1 MWANKIPWSRVTA
14 VKAAERDLAA
24 AFARWCRF
32 FDRRPRAAYGIAVLA
47 VGVSLAL
54 DGAVAAVAP
63 GPALMLCPAIIAA
76 TLLGGPGPGVVALLT
91 GLTGAWL
98 FPWPSAQGDV
108 LVSSS
113 GVAVVYRGLLATL
126 GGALVALGAALRKE
140 LIRLLGD
147 EERLRLAIRATGL
160 GTWNL
165 DGTTG
170 VRHWSSEFRAIIGL
184 DALTPADPELL
195 ATLIHPDDRDRV
207 DERFQAAH
215 SPDSDGWYEAEFRI
229 HRADNGEERWVAA
242 KGRMVLDA
250 GGRLLGAAGTIVDIT
265 ARQATEAALRES
277 EQRYRTL
284 IETAPDAV
292 NVQRDG
298 VIIVANQQAIRLFG
312 GRVPEDIIGRTAI
325 SLVDASSVALARERT
340 IRITA
345 TGLPNPLVEMTMR
358 RLDGSTVPV
367 EAASAAVSLEGRP
380 AILAVL
386 RDITKRKRS
395 EAALRESEARFR
407 LAAAAVQ
414 GIVYDLDLRT
424 GIAWRSDGLKSVLGV
439 TPDDVSATRDW
450 WLQRIHPGDA
460 PRLAEDGHLLDD
472 PDLSHIDREYRVRHA
487 EGHWVHVHDRSF
499 VVRDEAGQ
507 ALRVVG
513 VVTDVSERKAVE
525 VQQALLM
532 REVDHRARNALSV
545 VQSLVRLTRAAEPYE
560 FKQAVEARVAALAR
574 VHSLLAGNRWR
585 GTDLRKV
592 VEEELAVFPDGVVMV
607 TGPAVHLCAEAAQPM
622 AMVLH
627 ELATNAVKHGALS
640 RTGGRLDMSWRLD
653 SDGGLQVRWDE
664 TGGPEIRE
672 APEQLGFGST
682 LIETMVRA
690 QLGGHVEHVWRKE
703 GLLCEFAVA
712 PDRLS

>member
-1 MWANKIPWSRVTA
+1 MRSNEVPWSGVTD
-14 VKAAERDLAA
+14 VRAAERDPAA

-32 FDRRPRAAYGIAVLA
+32 FDHRPSAAYGIAVLA
-47 VGVSLAL
+47 VGVALAL
-54 DGAVAAVAP
+54 DRVVAAMAP
-63 GPALMLCPAIIAA
+63 GPALMLCPAIIVA
-76 TLLGGPGPGVVALLT
+76 TLLGGRGPGAMALLT
-91 GLTGAWL
+91 GLAGAWL
-98 FPWPSAQGDV
+98 LPWPAARGDALASAG
-108 LVSSS
+108 
-113 GVAVVYRGLLATL
+113 GVAVAYQGLVVVL
-126 GGALVALGAALRKE
+126 GGALVVLGAALRRK

-184 DALTPADPELL
+184 DALTPADPELF
-195 ATLIHPDDRDRV
+195 ASLIHPDERDRV
-207 DERFQAAH
+207 NARYRAAY

-242 KGRMVLDA
+242 KGRMVFDA
-250 GGRLLGAAGTIVDIT
+250 GGRLLRAAGTIVDIT
-265 ARQATEAALRES
+265 ARRATEAALRES

-298 VIIVANQQAIRLFG
+298 VIIVANQQAARLFG

-340 IRITA
+340 VRITA

-367 EAASAAVSLEGRP
+367 EAASAAVTLEGRP

-386 RDITKRKRS
+386 RDITERKQS
-395 EAALRESEARFR
+395 EAALRESETRFR

-439 TPDDVSATRDW
+439 APEDVPATRDW
-450 WLQRIHPGDA
+450 WLQRIHPEDA
-460 PRLAEDGHLLDD
+460 QHLAEDGHRLDD
-472 PDLSHIDREYRVRHA
+472 PDLRHLDREYRVRHA

-513 VVTDVSERKAVE
+513 VATDVSERKAVE
-525 VQQALLM
+525 TQQALLM
-532 REVDHRARNALSV
+532 REVDHRARNVLSV
-545 VQSLVRLTRAAEPYE
+545 VQSLVRLTRAAEPHE

-592 VEEELAVFPDGVVMV
+592 VEEELAVFPGGAVMV

-627 ELATNAVKHGALS
+627 ELATNAAKHGALS
-640 RTGGRLDMSWRLD
+640 RTGGRLDVSWRLGP
-653 SDGGLQVRWDE
+653 DGGLQVRWDE

-690 QLGGHVEHVWRKE
+690 QLGGHVEHVWREE
-703 GLLCEFAVA
+703 GLLCEFTVA
-712 PDRLS
+712 PDRVS